1 MKSILSEQMVYY
13 SSPNGVLAK
22 QIYDAKGE
30 LWDNEFSAVKA
41 ILAIKNAKQYY
52 EVNKLLQNLTGG
64 RGIGQYVSGFI
75 QVRGESDFNSEKGKL
90 TLQYI
95 DRIVKHLTKIKAPY
109 QSIKFFYD
117 KVDRIE
123 KLNQRVADISASQG
137 QLGGQLAWET
147 FAERAKKDPE
157 FKHAYLQCLQIAS
170 LFIPG
175 VGLYIAAGIGLA
187 DAGAYAVEGEY
198 YEAGLATVFALLPGM
213 GKLVTKIPAIRW
225 LGAKGLTALGE
236 KMATSKNPMLNWIE
250 RQFITDMSK
259 YKNIVKKDMDA
270 YFKARAKQEAVK
282 LAKYQGKTKA
292 GKILQKVGDGTISLS
307 KFGTKFVAQGGAYA
321 VSYNKAAEIWDKVYR
336 TSGIADAE
344 GVLIKKKIGSVDN
357 LLNQ

>member
-1 MKSILSEQMVYY
+1 MKPILSEQIANF
-13 SSPNGVLAK
+13 SADQKLAK
-22 QIYDAKGE
+22 QIYDAKGVM
-30 LWDNEFSAVKA
+30 WDNEFAAVKA
-41 ILAIKNAKQYY
+41 ILAIKDAKQYY
-52 EVNKLLQNLTGG
+52 SVQKELQKLTGG

-117 KVDRIE
+117 KIDRIE
-123 KLNQRVADISASQG
+123 KLNQRVADISANQG
-137 QLGGQLAWET
+137 QMGGQLAWET

-175 VGLYIAAGIGLA
+175 VGLYIASGIGLA
-187 DAGAYAVEGEY
+187 DAAAYAVEGET
-198 YEAGLATVFALLPGM
+198 YEAGLTAVFALLPGI
-213 GKLVTKIPAIRW
+213 GKLVSKIPAIRW

-236 KMATSKNPMLNWIE
+236 KMATSKNPVLNWIE

-259 YKNIVKKDMDA
+259 YKDIVKKDMDA
-270 YFKARAKQEAVK
+270 YFKARAKQEAAK
-282 LAKYQGKTKA
+282 LARIQGKTKA
-292 GKILQKVGDGTISLS
+292 GKILQKVGDGSISLS
-307 KFGTKFVAQGGAYA
+307 KFGAKMTALTGAYTVA
-321 VSYNKAAEIWDKVYR
+321 SDKAERLWDKIYNDW
-336 TSGIADAE
+336 TSLGQNEFNRDLDKL
-344 GVLIKKKIGSVDN
+344 GQSYIK
-357 LLNQ
+357 